1 MYDFDVLLDEILRSR
16 PEIDRSKIIEQIE
29 EKKNSI
35 GSGFLTDQGALFLI
49 AGELGVPLR
58 HLTSTDLTL
67 KDLYVGANDIT
78 IVARVLA
85 VYPISEYKKKD
96 GGVGRYR
103 KLNLFDQGNIARLT
117 IWDDNEEAIQLAGIS
132 VDMPVRVM
140 NGYVRQGLDG
150 KPNLNLGKRG
160 KIEPLNDE
168 ALVSRLMPLT
178 KLSKRLKQIGEDDV
192 NILALEGI
200 AWSGSRTSNFVRSS
214 DGSPG
219 SLMQFELSEAGG
231 SSRIRVVIWNP
242 GGETPEVKP
251 GVSVLVTNLR
261 QKRGNQGD
269 TELHGDGGSVVKILD
284 GSVGGPGDI
293 PPAPSTATVGGVA
306 TAPAPVRTAKFTKV
320 EKVKEAIGPISLEVM
335 ALSKGTIRDAIL
347 RDGSTVKKAELVIG
361 DDTGEITIIGWRDI
375 AQRLMGIEVGQRIK
389 VFDVSRQ
396 ASKLGVETLQLE
408 GQSRIEVI
416 SVS

>member
-1 MYDFDVLLDEILRSR
+1 
-16 PEIDRSKIIEQIE
+16 
-29 EKKNSI
+29 
-35 GSGFLTDQGALFLI
+35 
-49 AGELGVPLR
+49 
-58 HLTSTDLTL
+58 
-67 KDLYVGANDIT
+67 
-78 IVARVLA
+78 
-85 VYPISEYKKKD
+85 
-96 GGVGRYR
+96 
-103 KLNLFDQGNIARLT
+103 
-117 IWDDNEEAIQLAGIS
+117 
-132 VDMPVRVM
+132 
-140 NGYVRQGLDG
+140 
-150 KPNLNLGKRG
+150 
-160 KIEPLNDE
+160 
-168 ALVSRLMPLT
+168 MPLT

-214 DGSPG
+214 DGTPG

-231 SSRIRVVIWNP
+231 SSRMRVVIWNP
-242 GGETPEVKP
+242 GGEIPEVKP
-251 GVSVLVTNLR
+251 GASILVTNLR
-261 QKRGNQGD
+261 LKKGNQGD

-284 GSVGGPGDI
+284 GGSSDVSPAT
-293 PPAPSTATVGGVA
+293 PPPPSTATIGGNGVVA
-306 TAPAPVRTAKFTKV
+306 TSPGPVRAVKFTKV
-320 EKVKEAIGPISLEVM
+320 EKVKETPGPISLEVM

-389 VFDVSRQ
+389 IFDVSRQ